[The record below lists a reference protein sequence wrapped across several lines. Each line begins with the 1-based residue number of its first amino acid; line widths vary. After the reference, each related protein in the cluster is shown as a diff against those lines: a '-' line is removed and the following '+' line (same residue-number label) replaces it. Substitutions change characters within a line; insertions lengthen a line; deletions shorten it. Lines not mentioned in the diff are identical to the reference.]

1 MSELKNPG
9 TKREIFGWVMYD
21 VANQAYTTVVI
32 SFVYGAFFI
41 GYIVPEGSVWRDS
54 YWSIALIA
62 SMLVAMV
69 LSPIAG
75 QFIDKGH
82 SKKRLLGWSTIACVV
97 FTSLLWFV
105 APGYVWLAI
114 LLLVVSNT
122 AWMLGEAI
130 VSSFL
135 PDLASRRNMGVV
147 SGIGWGVGYLGGLIS
162 MVLVTILIVTA
173 DPADNVAAYIRQNQ
187 WSMVAIS
194 IYFLVFAIPTFLL
207 VRDHRQIPD
216 PNLVKKPWRESL
228 NLFATYREQPV
239 LMQFFIAFLF
249 YTAGVQ
255 AVIKF
260 IGIYTS
266 SELGMTPAE
275 LIPIFLAT
283 QISALFGA
291 IAFGFL
297 ERRIGARLTL
307 YITIGIWLVAIS
319 AMHQLQNI
327 AALMNTEAKTLFVYI
342 ALLAG
347 TGIGSIQS
355 SSRSLVGQL
364 TPTNHAGSAFGLW
377 GFFLRSAAIL
387 AAMFGVVADIF
398 SRQNA
403 LLMVIAFF
411 IIGAILL
418 ARVPL
423 GRTIKQRLA
432 EDQAKVNSRKSA

>member
-1 MSELKNPG
+1 MNDLKNPG
-9 TKREIFGWVMYD
+9 TKREIFGWAMYD

-32 SFVYGAFFI
+32 SFVYGAFFV
-41 GYIVPEGSVWRDS
+41 GYIVPEGSAWRDS
-54 YWSIALIA
+54 YWSIALVA

-75 QFIDKGH
+75 QYIDKGH
-82 SKKRLLGWSTIACVV
+82 SKKRMLAWSTLACVV

-105 APGYVWLAI
+105 EPGYVWLAI

-130 VSSFL
+130 MSSFL
-135 PDLASRRNMGVV
+135 PDLASRKNMGVV
-147 SGIGWGVGYLGGLIS
+147 SGIGWGTGYVGGLIS
-162 MVLVTILIVTA
+162 MVLVTLLIVTA
-173 DPADNVAAYIRQNQ
+173 DPSDNVTAYIRQNQ
-187 WSMVAIS
+187 WAMVAIS
-194 IYFLVFAIPTFLL
+194 IYFLVFAIPTFVW
-207 VRDHRQIPD
+207 VRDHRHTPD
-216 PNLVKKPWRESL
+216 PSIAKKSWRASL
-228 NLFATYREQPV
+228 NLVSTYREQPV
-239 LMQFFIAFLF
+239 LMQFFFAFLF

-255 AVIKF
+255 TVIKF

-297 ERRIGARLTL
+297 ERRIGARATL
-307 YITIGIWLVAIS
+307 YITIAIWLVAIT

-327 AALMNTEAKTLFVYI
+327 AQLMSVEAKTLFVYI

-403 LLMVIAFF
+403 LLMVILFF
-411 IIGAILL
+411 IIGAVLL
-418 ARVPL
+418 SRVPL

-432 EDQAKVNSRKSA
+432 EDEAKVKAGHSR

>member
-1 MSELKNPG
+1 MSPKNPG
-9 TKREIFGWVMYD
+9 SKREIFGWAMYD

-41 GYIVPEGSVWRDS
+41 GYIVPEGSAWRDS

-62 SMLVAMV
+62 SMLFAMV
-69 LSPIAG
+69 LSPMAG
-75 QFIDKGH
+75 HLIDKGQ
-82 SKKRLLGWSTIACVV
+82 SKKRLLAISTIFCVI

-105 APGYVWLAI
+105 EPGYVWWAI
-114 LLLVVSNT
+114 AFLVISNT
-122 AWMLGEAI
+122 AWMLGEAM

-135 PDLASRRNMGVV
+135 PDIASRRNMGVV
-147 SGIGWGVGYLGGLIS
+147 SGIGWGVGYIGGLIS

-173 DPADNVAAYIRQNQ
+173 DPSDQVATYIRQNQ

-194 IYFLVFAIPTFLL
+194 IYFLLFAIPTFVLMRDHRHTPDPLL
-207 VRDHRQIPD
+207 VR
-216 PNLVKKPWRESL
+216 KPLRESL
-228 NLFATYREQPV
+228 NLMQTYREQPV
-239 LMQFFIAFLF
+239 LMQFFLAFLF

-255 AVIKF
+255 TVIKF

-283 QISALFGA
+283 QISAMIGA
-291 IAFGFL
+291 IAFGFV
-297 ERRIGARLTL
+297 ERRIGARATL
-307 YITIGIWLVAIS
+307 YVTIGIWLVAITS
-319 AMHQLQNI
+319 MHQLQNI
-327 AALMNTEAKTLFVYI
+327 AEVLGAEAKDLFVYI

-364 TPTNHAGSAFGLW
+364 TQTNHAGSAFGLW

-411 IIGAILL
+411 VIGAVLL

-432 EDQAKVNSRKSA
+432 EDEDRAKQAY

>member
-1 MSELKNPG
+1 MNTKNPG
-9 TKREIFGWVMYD
+9 TKREIFGWAMYD

-41 GYIVPEGSVWRDS
+41 GYIVPEDSAWRDS
-54 YWSIALIA
+54 YWSIALVV
-62 SMLVAMV
+62 SMLFAMV
-69 LSPIAG
+69 LSPMAG
-75 QFIDKGH
+75 HLIDQGR
-82 SKKRLLGWSTIACVV
+82 SKKWLLATSTVFCVV

-105 APGYVWLAI
+105 QPGYIWWAI
-114 LLLVVSNT
+114 AFLVISNT

-135 PDLASRRNMGVV
+135 PDIASRKNMGVV
-147 SGIGWGVGYLGGLIS
+147 SGFGWGLGYIGGLIS
-162 MVLVTILIVTA
+162 MVLVTLLIVTA
-173 DPADNVAAYIRQNQ
+173 DPTDQVTTYIRQNQ

-194 IYFLVFAIPTFLL
+194 IYFLLFAIPTFVLL
-207 VRDHRQIPD
+207 RDHRHTPD
-216 PNLVKKPWRESL
+216 PAVVRKPLRESL
-228 NLFATYREQPV
+228 NLVQTYREQPV
-239 LMQFFIAFLF
+239 LMQFFFAFLF

-255 AVIKF
+255 TVIKF

-283 QISALFGA
+283 QISAMIGA
-291 IAFGFL
+291 ISFGFV
-297 ERRIGARLTL
+297 ERRIGARATL
-307 YITIGIWLVAIS
+307 YITIAIWLVAIT
-319 AMHQLQNI
+319 AMHQLQTI
-327 AALMNTEAKTLFVYI
+327 ASLLNTEAKQLFVYI

-364 TPTNHAGSAFGLW
+364 TQTSHAGSAFGLW

-403 LLMVIAFF
+403 LLMVIGFF
-411 IIGAILL
+411 IVGAVLL

-432 EDQAKVNSRKSA
+432 EDDARADA